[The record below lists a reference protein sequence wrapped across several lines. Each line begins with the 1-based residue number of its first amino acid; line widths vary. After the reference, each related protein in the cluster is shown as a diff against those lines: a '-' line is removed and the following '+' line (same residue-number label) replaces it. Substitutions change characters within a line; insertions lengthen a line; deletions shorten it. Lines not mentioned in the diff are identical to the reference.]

1 MQQIWYDGRMSTP
14 ATGLRER
21 KKQETRDALTRAA
34 LELFVERG
42 YDQTTLAE
50 IAAKAGVSTRTIFA
64 YFPGKE
70 DILFCTVETMRGA
83 LAQALAERPEGMD
96 ALAALREFI
105 LSSVHQ
111 KTELD
116 HKLGQVIACDPTLAS
131 HKRAR
136 MAELQEVLAAAIADD
151 LGVGPNDL
159 RPQVAA
165 ASLTAAFEVL
175 ERQDSERT
183 TAPTADEIAGAIDPI
198 ISFVRAGLQAFPEQ
212 AH

>member
-1 MQQIWYDGRMSTP
+1 VTGP

-21 KKQETRDALTRAA
+21 KKRDTRDALTRAA

-42 YDQTTLAE
+42 YDETTLAE
-50 IAAKAGVSTRTIFA
+50 IAEAAGVSTRTIFA

-70 DILFCTVETMRGA
+70 DILFCTIETMRDA
-83 LAQALAERPEGMD
+83 LARALSERPAGTD
-96 ALAALREFI
+96 ALAALREFV
-105 LSSVHQ
+105 LSSAHQ

-116 HKLGQVIACDPTLAS
+116 HKLGQVIADDATLAS

-136 MAELQEVLAAAIADD
+136 ISQLQEVLAAAIADD
-151 LGVGPNDL
+151 LGVGPDDL

-175 ERQDSERT
+175 ERQDRGLAK
-183 TAPTADEIAGAIDPI
+183 APTAEEIAAAIDPI
-198 ISFVRAGLQAFPEQ
+198 IAFVRAGLQAFPAQ
-212 AH
+212 TG

>member
-1 MQQIWYDGRMSTP
+1 MTGQ

-21 KKQETRDALTRAA
+21 KKRETRDALARAA

-42 YDQTTLAE
+42 YDETTLAE
-50 IAAKAGVSTRTIFA
+50 IAEAAGVSTRTIFA

-70 DILFCTVETMRGA
+70 DILFSTIEAMRDA
-83 LAQALAERPEGMD
+83 LAQALTERPAGTD
-96 ALAALREFI
+96 ALTALREFI
-105 LSSVHQ
+105 LSSAHE

-116 HKLGQVIACDPTLAS
+116 HKLGRVIAADPTLSS

-136 MAELQEVLAAAIADD
+136 IAQLQEVLAAAIADD
-151 LGVGPNDL
+151 LGVGPDDF

-175 ERQDSERT
+175 ERQDRGLS
-183 TAPTADEIAGAIDPI
+183 TAPTNEEIAAAIDPV
-198 ISFVRAGLQAFPEQ
+198 ISFVRAGLQALPDRTV
-212 AH
+212 